1 MSDVPATPPPAS
13 ADTARADAARAD
25 TARADT
31 VGADRPGADR
41 PGADK
46 TGFDLLLVPPRART
60 GWRVLPARVAAM
72 CVVELQ
78 KLRHDRTE
86 LYTRAI
92 QPALWLLIFGET
104 FTRIKVIPTDGI
116 PYLDYLAPGIIA
128 QSTMFIAIFYG
139 IQIIWERDSGVLT
152 KLLVT
157 PTPRAALVTGKAFAA
172 GVKAMIQAVVV
183 VLIAALLGVS
193 MTWNPVRLA
202 GVIVAVLLGSAFF
215 SCLSVTIAG
224 IVLTRDRLMGIGQ
237 AITMPLF
244 FASNALY
251 PTTAMPDWLR
261 YISVINPLSYQVDAL
276 RGLLLGIPANLPL
289 DFVVL
294 IAAAALGITAASGL
308 LGRLAR

>member
-1 MSDVPATPPPAS
+1 MSAVPATPPPAS
-13 ADTARADAARAD
+13 ADRT
-25 TARADT
+25 
-31 VGADRPGADR
+31 GADGL
-41 PGADK
+41 
-46 TGFDLLLVPPRART
+46 DLLLVPPRART

-104 FTRIKVIPTDGI
+104 FTRIKLIPSDGI

-183 VLIAALLGVS
+183 MVIAALLGVS
-193 MTWNPVRLA
+193 MTWNPLRLA

-251 PTTAMPDWLR
+251 PATAMPAWLQ
-261 YISVINPLSYQVDAL
+261 YVSAVNPLSYQVDAL
-276 RGLLLGIPANLPL
+276 RGLLLGVPSHLPL
-289 DFVVL
+289 DFAVL
-294 IAAAALGITAASGL
+294 FAATAIGITAASVL

>member
-1 MSDVPATPPPAS
+1 MSGAPATPPPAS
-13 ADTARADAARAD
+13 AEGPREPEAR
-25 TARADT
+25 
-31 VGADRPGADR
+31 VGGL
-41 PGADK
+41 
-46 TGFDLLLVPPRART
+46 DLLSTPPVPRA
-60 GWRVLPARVAAM
+60 GWRVLPARMVAM

-92 QPALWLLIFGET
+92 QPALWLLVFGQT
-104 FTRIKVIPTDGI
+104 FTRIQVIPTGGI
-116 PYLDYLAPGIIA
+116 PYIDYLAPGIIA

-172 GVKAMIQAVVV
+172 GVKAVIQAVVV
-183 VLIAALLGVS
+183 FVIAALLGVV
-193 MTWNPVRLA
+193 MTLNPLRLA
-202 GVIVAVLLGSAFF
+202 GVIVVVVLGSAFF
-215 SCLSVTIAG
+215 SCLSMTIAG

-251 PTTAMPDWLR
+251 PTAAMPAWLQA
-261 YISVINPLSYQVDAL
+261 ISAVNPLSYQVDAL
-276 RGLLLGIPANLPL
+276 RGLLLGAPAHLPL
-289 DFVVL
+289 DFAVLVVAAVL
-294 IAAAALGITAASGL
+294 GIAASSRL
-308 LGRLAR
+308 LPRLAR

>member
-1 MSDVPATPPPAS
+1 MSAVPATPPPVS
-13 ADTARADAARAD
+13 ADGTGTA
-25 TARADT
+25 
-31 VGADRPGADR
+31 GL
-41 PGADK
+41 
-46 TGFDLLLVPPRART
+46 DLLLVPPRART
-60 GWRVLPARVAAM
+60 GWRVLPARITAM

-92 QPALWLLIFGET
+92 QPALWLLIFGQT
-104 FTRIKVIPTDGI
+104 FTRIRLIPSDGI

-183 VLIAALLGVS
+183 MLIAALLGVS
-193 MTWNPVRLA
+193 MTWDPLRLA

-251 PTTAMPDWLR
+251 PTAVMPDWLR
-261 YISVINPLSYQVDAL
+261 YVSAVNPLSYQVDAL

-289 DFVVL
+289 DFAVL
-294 IAAAALGITAASGL
+294 FAATAIGITAASGL